1 MLLVITLYPTSQY
14 GGWRSKNY
22 TQCSSKQ
29 GGQFI
34 ECIENNTYYNH
45 YNYGDDID
53 QSHFM
58 NTKYI
63 YAGKVLVMGQKLVVK
78 PGSITN
84 KFTSSLQ
91 IPLDDSLGYLI
102 YFLDSKMNFLTF
114 DTDLIP
120 GIVIER
126 RQNSGSNVVP
136 IKVDII

>member
-1 MLLVITLYPTSQY
+1 
-14 GGWRSKNY
+14 
-22 TQCSSKQ
+22 
-29 GGQFI
+29 
-34 ECIENNTYYNH
+34 
-45 YNYGDDID
+45 
-53 QSHFM
+53 M
-58 NTKYI
+58 NKKYI

-78 PGSITN
+78 RGSITN

-120 GIVIER
+120 GVVIER

-136 IKVDII
+136 IKVDMI

>member
-1 MLLVITLYPTSQY
+1 
-14 GGWRSKNY
+14 
-22 TQCSSKQ
+22 
-29 GGQFI
+29 
-34 ECIENNTYYNH
+34 
-45 YNYGDDID
+45 
-53 QSHFM
+53 M

-78 PGSITN
+78 RGSITN

-126 RQNSGSNVVP
+126 RRQNASNVVP